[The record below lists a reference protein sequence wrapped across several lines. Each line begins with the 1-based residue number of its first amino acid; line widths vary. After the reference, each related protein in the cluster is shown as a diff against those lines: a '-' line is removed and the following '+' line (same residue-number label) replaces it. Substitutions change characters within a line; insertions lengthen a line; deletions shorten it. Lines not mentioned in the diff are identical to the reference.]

1 MLEAIMTMLYLV
13 VCGLWGIFS
22 VNMQFT
28 MYPKNTSSM
37 KVYGVFFLNAI
48 LCPISMM
55 IALVR
60 FETYMSKIKKDAVN
74 KHVIRKVEC
83 L

>member
-1 MLEAIMTMLYLV
+1 MLESILVTLYLI
-13 VCGLWGIFS
+13 VCGLWGMFS

-55 IALVR
+55 IALVK
-60 FETYMSKIKKDAVN
+60 FEKHINKIRDKA
-74 KHVIRKVEC
+74 
-83 L
+83 